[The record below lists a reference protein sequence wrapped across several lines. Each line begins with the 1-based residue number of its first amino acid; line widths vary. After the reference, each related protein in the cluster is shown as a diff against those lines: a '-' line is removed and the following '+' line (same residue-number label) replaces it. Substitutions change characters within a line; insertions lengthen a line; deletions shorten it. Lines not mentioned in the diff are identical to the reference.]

1 MIAHK
6 AGVIGKP
13 IAHSRSP
20 QLHLAAYAALGLH
33 QWSYERLECDA
44 AGVPALVRSRGA
56 DWVGLSVTR
65 PAKVAALQ
73 LADVRTPRS
82 VTVGAANTLVRTA
95 RGWLAD
101 CTDVDGVLGALGVD
115 GLDGLNGLDGAR
127 AVVLGAG
134 GTARA
139 AVVGLAAAGVDSVA
153 LVVRDEARA
162 GATVACAET
171 VGVRATLVPFE
182 AAAVDRAC
190 RGAAV
195 AISTV
200 PSAAVQPLIGCVAT
214 VPAVLDVIYDPWPTP
229 LGTAVQAAGGR
240 LASGLDMLLHQAF
253 GQVELFTGL
262 PAPRAAMAA
271 ALR

>member
-44 AGVPALVRSRGA
+44 AGVPALVHSRGA
-56 DWVGLSVTR
+56 DWVGLSVTQ

-73 LADVRTPRS
+73 LADVRTPRA

-95 RGWLAD
+95 QGWLAD
-101 CTDVDGVLGALGVD
+101 CTDVDGVLGALGAD
-115 GLDGLNGLDGAR
+115 GLDGAR

-139 AVVGLAAAGVDSVA
+139 AVVGLGGAGVDAVA

-162 GATVACAET
+162 RDTVDCAEA
-171 VGVRATLVPFE
+171 VGVRATVVPFE
-182 AAAVDRAC
+182 PAAVGRAC

-200 PSAAVQPLIGCVAT
+200 PSAAVQPLIGCLAT

-229 LGTAVQAAGGR
+229 LATAVQAAGGR